1 MEKRP
6 FPQAQ
11 DKALPTPGYA
21 IEALDGE
28 LLLFHPSS
36 ETILHTNETGAM
48 VWRLCDGQRS
58 IGEIV
63 ETITAVYPEAAAD
76 IAQDVP
82 DLLTQFADQGAI
94 TWV

>member
-6 FPQAQ
+6 
-11 DKALPTPGYA
+11 LPTPGYA
-21 IEALDGE
+21 IEELDGE

-36 ETILHTNETGAM
+36 EIILHTNETGAM
-48 VWRLCDGQRS
+48 VWRLCDGRRS
-58 IGEIV
+58 VAEIV
-63 ETITAVYPEAAAD
+63 EMLTAVYPEAAAD

-82 DLLTQFADQGAI
+82 DLLTQFATQGAI

>member
-1 MEKRP
+1 MQKRP
-6 FPQAQ
+6 
-11 DKALPTPGYA
+11 LPTPGYA
-21 IEALDGE
+21 IEELDGE

-36 ETILHTNETGAM
+36 ETILHTNETGSL

-58 IGEIV
+58 VGDIV
-63 ETITAVYPEAAAD
+63 ETLTAVYPEASAD

-82 DLLTQFADQGAI
+82 DLLNQFAGQGAV